1 MPNGTSIYLLF
12 KIYKVK
18 KLYFENFKYNISYKN
33 NFLIIINL
41 NKNLKINPF
50 YYSGYVH
57 MRENVINFF

>member
-33 NFLIIINL
+33 NFFIIINL
-41 NKNLKINPF
+41 KKTLKLTLF
-50 YYSGYVH
+50 TTVDMYT
-57 MRENVINFF
+57 